1 MFDETDFKHTQW
13 TLDCCVAD
21 ESVTFIQEIQ
31 ENFFEPLIGKKQNK
45 KPNKHYFSHYRVTR
59 TYRGGSVLMLR
70 SGGRFKGSHFKH
82 KALVNIKITAKN
94 KKTTT
99 KQSFNSYT
107 SNNSVGVCFCVQ
119 GCSHRTKRKQHVT
132 KHHSRVTG
140 GRWHGLGTFHF
151 MKSSTAVLQN
161 TPNLFPT
168 KGPFPLRNKS
178 ASSVTPTR
186 IYLFI

>member
-13 TLDCCVAD
+13 TLDSCVAD
-21 ESVTFIQEIQ
+21 ESLTFIQEIQ

-45 KPNKHYFSHYRVTR
+45 KPNKHYFSHYYRVTR

-82 KALVNIKITAKN
+82 KALVNIKITAK
-94 KKTTT
+94 
-99 KQSFNSYT
+99 KQKNSYT
-107 SNNSVGVCFCVQ
+107 SNNSVAFAFVSRVVHTGPK
-119 GCSHRTKRKQHVT
+119 GNNVT

-140 GRWHGLGTFHF
+140 GRWHGLWTFHF

-168 KGPFPLRNKS
+168 KGPFPLHNKS